1 MYFLY
6 RYWER
11 YRIALL
17 FLLLSGGAAWLVR
30 QTHGAAVMEVYRLL
44 SLPFQPNA
52 EAQQLL
58 LQSQTWELQQRI
70 TALETQNQQLQVL
83 LKQPAIA
90 QSKNIAAPI
99 IARSADN
106 WWQQLTLGKGS
117 QDGLKVGAVVSAPGG
132 LVGRITSVTAYTS
145 RVLLLTDPNSRVG
158 VVAGRSRDMGIL
170 KGQSDQQAVLEFFEK
185 DPKVQAGDP
194 VLTSMLSSLFPANL
208 AIGQIESVDLSNTA
222 NPKAIVQLAAP
233 LSNLEWVIVTL
244 NARTPQTMV
253 SPRP

>member
-11 YRIALL
+11 YRIALF
-17 FLLLSGGAAWLVR
+17 FLLLSGGAAWFLR
-30 QTHGAAVMEVYRLL
+30 QTQGAAVMEAYRLF
-44 SLPFQPNA
+44 SLPFQPSA
-52 EAQQLL
+52 EQQQLL
-58 LQSQTWELQQRI
+58 LQSQTWELQQRMA
-70 TALETQNQQLQVL
+70 ALEAQNQQLQFL

-90 QSKNIAAPI
+90 QSKSIAAPI

-106 WWQQLTLGKGS
+106 WWQQLTLGKGA
-117 QDGLKVGAVVSAPGG
+117 QDGLKVGAAVSAPGG
-132 LVGRITSVTAYTS
+132 LVGRLSSITPYTS

-170 KGQSDQQAVLEFFEK
+170 KGQADKQAVLEFFEK
-185 DPKVQAGDP
+185 DPKVRPGDP
-194 VLTSMLSSLFPANL
+194 VLTSTLSSLFPANL

-233 LSNLEWVIVTL
+233 VSNLEWVTVTL